1 MENDVIS
8 IKTLIVILKRR
19 KWCIVLPAAFIFI
32 VAVVLAFTLPPVY
45 RSESTI
51 LVEDQ
56 ELPREFVNTTV
67 TGLVEQRLQ
76 TINQRIMGTTKL
88 IDIIN
93 RFGLYPELKNKW
105 TTEEIIAK
113 LRKDIKLKT
122 ISADVIDPRSGQPRP
137 ATIAF
142 SLSYEGRNPQA
153 VQRVANELASLFL
166 EGNLSDRTRQSQG
179 TSNFMEDEMK
189 TVQVQLADA
198 DSKIAGYKKR
208 NVNTLPELAQV
219 NLQSLDSTE
228 REIVGLNYQ
237 LRTHQERESA
247 IAAQLATVPADSGN
261 QDKARLGELRV
272 QLVELKSRFTD
283 EHPDVIKTRS
293 QLAALTRQLQVSGLD
308 TPDNKPDNPA
318 YITLSSQLASIR
330 SEITSTK
337 RHIETFN
344 KKRDELRQRIA
355 ATPGVEE
362 GYKNI
367 LVQRNNLQLKF
378 DDLSKK
384 FMEAKVSNG
393 MEKEQKGERFT
404 LIDAARLP
412 EKPVKPNAPAILLIG
427 LVLGIGCGAGL
438 AAFMEQSDDT
448 VWSPEVLA
456 RATSFPVLGCIPEI
470 LSVQELDLN
479 KSKRMRIAIG
489 MLCVVVISPLLIHF
503 FVMDLDIVWAKA
515 LRKIGRM

>member
-1 MENDVIS
+1 
-8 IKTLIVILKRR
+8 
-19 KWCIVLPAAFIFI
+19 
-32 VAVVLAFTLPPVY
+32 
-45 RSESTI
+45 
-51 LVEDQ
+51 
-56 ELPREFVNTTV
+56 
-67 TGLVEQRLQ
+67 
-76 TINQRIMGTTKL
+76 MGTTRL

-105 TTEEIIAK
+105 STEEIIAK

-122 ISADVIDPRSGQPRP
+122 ISADVIDPRSGVARP

-142 SLSYEGRNPQA
+142 SLSYEGKNPQV
-153 VQRVANELASLFL
+153 VQKVANELASLFL

-179 TSNFMEDEMK
+179 TTKFMEDEMK
-189 TVQVQLADA
+189 IVQSQLAAA
-198 DSKIAGYKKR
+198 DSKIAIYKQR

-228 REIVGLNYQ
+228 REVTGLNYQ
-237 LRTHQERESA
+237 LRTLRDRESA
-247 IAAQLATVPADSGN
+247 IESQLATIPTDAGN

-272 QLVELKSRFTD
+272 RLVELKARFTD
-283 EHPDVIKTRS
+283 EHPDVIKCRS
-293 QLAALTRQLQVSGLD
+293 ELVALTKQLQASGND
-308 TPDNKPDNPA
+308 AADNKPDNPA
-318 YITLSSQLASIR
+318 YITLASQLASLR

-337 RHIETFN
+337 RHIDTFN

-367 LVQRNNLQLKF
+367 LIQRNNLQLKF

-384 FMEAKVSNG
+384 FMEAKVSSG

-412 EKPVKPNAPAILLIG
+412 EKPVKPNVPAILLIG

-438 AAFMEQSDDT
+438 AAIKEQVDDT
-448 VWSPEVLA
+448 AWSPETLV
-456 RATSFPVLGCIPEI
+456 RATSYPVLANIPEI
-470 LSVQELDLN
+470 VTWQEILLM
-479 KSKRMRIAIG
+479 KSKRKNIMIAAA
-489 MLCVVVISPLLIHF
+489 CVLLAGPVMFHF
-503 FVMDLDIVWAKA
+503 LIMDLDIFWARF
-515 LRKIGRM
+515 LRTMARM

>member
-1 MENDVIS
+1 MEKGVTS
-8 IKTLIVILKRR
+8 IKDLVVILKRR
-19 KWCIVLPAAFIFI
+19 TWSIVLPAASIFV

-51 LVEDQ
+51 LIEDQ
-56 ELPREFVNTTV
+56 EVPRDFVSTTV
-67 TGLVEQRLQ
+67 TSFADQRLQ
-76 TINQRIMGTTKL
+76 SINQRIMGTTKL
-88 IDIIN
+88 LEIIN

-113 LRKDIKLKT
+113 LRKDIKFKT
-122 ISADVIDPRSGQPRP
+122 ISADVIDPRSGQVRP

-142 SLSYEGRNPQA
+142 SLSYEGKNPQV
-153 VQRVANELASLFL
+153 VQRVANDLASLYL
-166 EGNLSDRTRQSQG
+166 EENLSVRTRQSQG
-179 TSNFMEDEMK
+179 TTNFMEDEMK
-189 TVQVQLADA
+189 SVQSQMADT
-198 DSKIAGYKKR
+198 DSKIAIYKQK

-219 NLQSLDSTE
+219 NLSSFDSTE
-228 REIVGLNYQ
+228 REVVGLNYQ
-237 LRTHQERESA
+237 LRTLQERESSIESQLVA
-247 IAAQLATVPADSGN
+247 IPTDAAT
-261 QDKARLGELRV
+261 QDKARLSELRV
-272 QLVELKSRFTD
+272 RLVELKSRFTD

-293 QLAALTRQLQVSGLD
+293 ELAELMKQLRASGQD
-308 TPDNKPDNPA
+308 TADNKPDNPA

-367 LVQRNNLQLKF
+367 LLQRNNLQMKF

-384 FMEAKVSNG
+384 FMEAKVSSG

-412 EKPVKPNAPAILLIG
+412 EKPIKPNVPAILLIG
-427 LVLGIGCGAGL
+427 LVLGIGSGIGL
-438 AAFMEQSDDT
+438 AAINEQSDDT
-448 VWSPEVLA
+448 MRIPETLA
-456 RATSFPVLGCIPEI
+456 RATSYPVLASIPEI
-470 LSVQELDLN
+470 VTWQETVLL
-479 KSKRMRIAIG
+479 KQKRRKVLIG
-489 MLCVVVISPLLIHF
+489 TLCVVLLSPLVFHFLI
-503 FVMDLDIVWAKA
+503 MDLDIFWAKF
-515 LRKIGRM
+515 LRKMARM